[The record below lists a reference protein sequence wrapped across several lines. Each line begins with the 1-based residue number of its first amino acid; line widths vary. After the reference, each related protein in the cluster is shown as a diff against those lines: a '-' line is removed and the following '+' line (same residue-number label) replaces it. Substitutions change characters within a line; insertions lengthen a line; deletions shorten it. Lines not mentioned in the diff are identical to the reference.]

1 MCIRDRKKL
10 DGAGLR
16 GQVAGKTALSTVGK
30 EGKGL
35 TYRGFAIEELAE
47 KASFEEVAYMLLYG
61 NLPNQA
67 EYDSY
72 SAKLK
77 SYRALPVELKEVL
90 ERIPAS
96 AHPMDVMRTG
106 CSMLGNLEPEGD
118 FSNQN
123 DTADR
128 ILASFASIITYWY
141 RYSHDGVRVETET
154 EHATI
159 GGHFLSLLTG
169 QEPSEDHARALDV
182 SLILYAEHG
191 FNASTFTART
201 CASTL
206 SDMHSCITG
215 GIGTLRGPLHG
226 GANEAAMEMIEKY
239 SDREK
244 AKAGVLD
251 LLANKEKIMGFGHAV
266 YKTEDPRNAI
276 IKIWAEKLS
285 KLSNDATLYEVSDE
299 IERVMDEEKGMFAN
313 TDFFM
318 ASAYHYLG
326 IPTAIFTPLFVIGR
340 TSGWAANVMEQR
352 ADNRIIRPS
361 EEYIGPDN
369 SVWVD
374 MSDR

>member
-1 MCIRDRKKL
+1 MGEKKL
-10 DGAGLR
+10 GGAGLR
-16 GQVAGKTALSTVGK
+16 GQVAGNTALSTVGK
-30 EGKGL
+30 TGKGL
-35 TYRGFAIEELAE
+35 TYRGYAIEELAE
-47 KASFEEVAYMLLYG
+47 KATFEEVAYMLLYG
-61 NLPNQA
+61 SLPTQS
-67 EYDSY
+67 EYDAY

-77 SYRALPVELKEVL
+77 SLRSLPEALKQVL
-90 ERIPAS
+90 ERIPQT

-128 ILASFASIITYWY
+128 ILASMSSIITYWY
-141 RYSHDGVRVETET
+141 RYSHDGVKVDTATDHE
-154 EHATI
+154 TI

-169 QEPSEDHARALDV
+169 KEPSEEHARALDV

-206 SDMHSCITG
+206 SDMHSCVTG
-215 GIGTLRGPLHG
+215 AIGTLRGPLHG

-239 SDREK
+239 SSREE
-244 AKAGVLD
+244 AKAGLLE

-266 YKTEDPRNAI
+266 YSTEDPRNAI
-276 IKIWAEKLS
+276 IKLWSEKLS
-285 KLSNDATLYEVSDE
+285 QSNGDATLYEVSDE
-299 IERVMDEEKGMFAN
+299 VERVMDEEKGMFAN

-326 IPTAIFTPLFVIGR
+326 IPTQIFTPLFVIGR
-340 TSGWAANVMEQR
+340 TSGWTANIMEQR

-361 EEYIGPDN
+361 EDYIGPDD

>member
-1 MCIRDRKKL
+1 MGEKKL
-10 DGAGLR
+10 GGAGLR
-16 GQVAGKTALSTVGK
+16 GQVAGNTALSTVGK
-30 EGKGL
+30 TGKGL

-47 KASFEEVAYMLLYG
+47 KATFEEVAYMLLYG
-61 NLPNQA
+61 SLPTQS
-67 EYDSY
+67 EYDAY

-77 SYRALPVELKEVL
+77 SFRSLPEALKEVL
-90 ERIPAS
+90 ERIPQT

-128 ILASFASIITYWY
+128 ILASMSSIITYWY
-141 RYSHDGVRVETET
+141 RYSHDGVKVDTATDHE
-154 EHATI
+154 TI
-159 GGHFLSLLTG
+159 GGQFLSLLTG
-169 QEPSEDHARALDV
+169 KEPSQEHTRVLDV

-206 SDMHSCITG
+206 SDMHSCVTG
-215 GIGTLRGPLHG
+215 AIGTLRGPLHG

-239 SDREK
+239 SSREE
-244 AKAGVLD
+244 AKAG
-251 LLANKEKIMGFGHAV
+251 LLELLSNKEKIMGFGHAV
-266 YKTEDPRNAI
+266 YSTEDPRNAI
-276 IKIWAEKLS
+276 IKLWSEKLS
-285 KLSNDATLYEVSDE
+285 QSNGDATLYEVSDE
-299 IERVMDEEKGMFAN
+299 VERVMAEEKGMFAN

-326 IPTAIFTPLFVIGR
+326 IPTQIFTPLFVIGR
-340 TSGWAANVMEQR
+340 TSGWTANIMEQR

-361 EEYIGPDN
+361 EDYIGPDD

>member
-1 MCIRDRKKL
+1 MGEKKL
-10 DGAGLR
+10 GGAGLR
-16 GQVAGKTALSTVGK
+16 GQVAGNTALSTVGK
-30 EGKGL
+30 TGKGL
-35 TYRGFAIEELAE
+35 TYRGYAIEELAE

-61 NLPNQA
+61 SLPTQS
-67 EYDSY
+67 EYDAY

-77 SYRALPVELKEVL
+77 SLRSLPEALKQVL
-90 ERIPAS
+90 ERIPQT

-128 ILASFASIITYWY
+128 ILASMSSIITYWY
-141 RYSHDGVRVETET
+141 RYSHDGVKVDTATDHE
-154 EHATI
+154 TI
-159 GGHFLSLLTG
+159 GGQFLSLLTG
-169 QEPSEDHARALDV
+169 KEPSQEHTRVLDV

-206 SDMHSCITG
+206 SDMHSCVTG
-215 GIGTLRGPLHG
+215 AIGTLRGPLHG

-239 SDREK
+239 SSREE
-244 AKAGVLD
+244 AKAG
-251 LLANKEKIMGFGHAV
+251 LLELLSNKEKIMGFGHAV
-266 YKTEDPRNAI
+266 YSTEDPRNAI
-276 IKIWAEKLS
+276 IKLWSEKLS
-285 KLSNDATLYEVSDE
+285 QSNGDATLYEVSDE
-299 IERVMDEEKGMFAN
+299 VERVMAEEKGMFAN

-326 IPTAIFTPLFVIGR
+326 IPTKIFTPLFVIGR
-340 TSGWAANVMEQR
+340 TSGWTANIMEQR

-361 EEYIGPDN
+361 EDYIGPDG

>member
-1 MCIRDRKKL
+1 MGEKKL
-10 DGAGLR
+10 GGAGLR
-16 GQVAGKTALSTVGK
+16 GQVAGNTALSTVGK
-30 EGKGL
+30 TGKGL
-35 TYRGFAIEELAE
+35 TYRGYAIEELAE

-61 NLPNQA
+61 SLPTQS
-67 EYDSY
+67 EYDAY

-77 SYRALPVELKEVL
+77 SLRSLPEALKQVL
-90 ERIPAS
+90 ERIPQT

-128 ILASFASIITYWY
+128 ILASMSSIITYWY
-141 RYSHDGVRVETET
+141 RYSHDGVKVDTATDHE
-154 EHATI
+154 TI
-159 GGHFLSLLTG
+159 GGQFLSLLTG
-169 QEPSEDHARALDV
+169 KEPSQEHTRVLDV

-206 SDMHSCITG
+206 SDMHSCVTG
-215 GIGTLRGPLHG
+215 AIGTLRGPLHG

-239 SDREK
+239 SSREE
-244 AKAGVLD
+244 AKAG
-251 LLANKEKIMGFGHAV
+251 LLELLSNKEKIMGFGHAV
-266 YKTEDPRNAI
+266 YSTEDPRNAI
-276 IKIWAEKLS
+276 IKLWSEKLS
-285 KLSNDATLYEVSDE
+285 QSNGDATLYEVSDE
-299 IERVMDEEKGMFAN
+299 VERVMDEEKGMFAN

-326 IPTAIFTPLFVIGR
+326 IPTQIFTPLFVIGR
-340 TSGWAANVMEQR
+340 TSGWTANIMEQR

-361 EEYIGPDN
+361 EDYIGPDG

>member
-1 MCIRDRKKL
+1 MGEKKL

-35 TYRGFAIEELAE
+35 TYRGYAIEELAE
-47 KASFEEVAYMLLYG
+47 KATFEEVAYMLLYG
-61 NLPNQA
+61 NLPNQS

-77 SYRALPVELKEVL
+77 SFRALPTELKEVL
-90 ERIPAS
+90 ERIPAT

-123 DTADR
+123 ETADR

-169 QEPSEDHARALDV
+169 QEPSEDHARALDI

-206 SDMHSCITG
+206 SDMHSCITA

-239 SDREK
+239 SDRQQ

>member
-1 MCIRDRKKL
+1 MGEKKL
-10 DGAGLR
+10 GGAGLR
-16 GQVAGKTALSTVGK
+16 GQVAGNTALSTVGK
-30 EGKGL
+30 TGKGL
-35 TYRGFAIEELAE
+35 TYRGYAIEELAE

-61 NLPNQA
+61 SLPTQS
-67 EYDSY
+67 EYDAY
-72 SAKLK
+72 SAKLQ
-77 SYRALPVELKEVL
+77 SFRSLPEALKEVL
-90 ERIPAS
+90 ERIPQT

-128 ILASFASIITYWY
+128 ILASMSSIITYWY
-141 RYSHDGVRVETET
+141 RYSHDGVKVDTATDHE
-154 EHATI
+154 TI
-159 GGHFLSLLTG
+159 GGQFLSLLTG
-169 QEPSEDHARALDV
+169 KEPSEEHARALDV

-206 SDMHSCITG
+206 SDMHSCVTG
-215 GIGTLRGPLHG
+215 AIGTLRGPLHG

-239 SDREK
+239 SSREE
-244 AKAGVLD
+244 AKAG
-251 LLANKEKIMGFGHAV
+251 LLELLSNKEKIMGFGHAV
-266 YKTEDPRNAI
+266 YSTEDPRNAI
-276 IKIWAEKLS
+276 IKLWSEKLS
-285 KLSNDATLYEVSDE
+285 QSNGDATLYEVSDE
-299 IERVMDEEKGMFAN
+299 VERVMDEEKGMFAN

-326 IPTAIFTPLFVIGR
+326 IPTQIFTPLFVIGR
-340 TSGWAANVMEQR
+340 TSGWTANIMEQR

-361 EEYIGPDN
+361 EDYIGPDG

>member
-1 MCIRDRKKL
+1 MGEKKL
-10 DGAGLR
+10 GGAGLR
-16 GQVAGKTALSTVGK
+16 GQVAGNTALSTVGK
-30 EGKGL
+30 TGKGL
-35 TYRGFAIEELAE
+35 TYRGYAIEELAE

-61 NLPNQA
+61 SLPTQS
-67 EYDSY
+67 EYDAY

-77 SYRALPVELKEVL
+77 SLRSLPEALIEVL
-90 ERIPAS
+90 ERIPQT

-128 ILASFASIITYWY
+128 ILASMSSIITYWY
-141 RYSHDGVRVETET
+141 RYSHDGVKVDTATDHE
-154 EHATI
+154 TI
-159 GGHFLSLLTG
+159 GGQFLSLLTG
-169 QEPSEDHARALDV
+169 KEPSQEHTRVLDV

-206 SDMHSCITG
+206 SDMHSCVTG
-215 GIGTLRGPLHG
+215 AIGTLRGPLHG

-239 SDREK
+239 SSREE
-244 AKAGVLD
+244 AKAG
-251 LLANKEKIMGFGHAV
+251 LLELLSNKEKIMGFGHAV
-266 YKTEDPRNAI
+266 YSTEDPRNAI
-276 IKIWAEKLS
+276 IKLWSEKLS
-285 KLSNDATLYEVSDE
+285 QSNGDATLYEVSDE
-299 IERVMDEEKGMFAN
+299 VERVMAEEKGMFAN

-326 IPTAIFTPLFVIGR
+326 IPTKIFTPLFVIGR
-340 TSGWAANVMEQR
+340 TSGWTSNIMEQR

-361 EEYIGPDN
+361 EDYIGPDG

>member
-1 MCIRDRKKL
+1 MGEKKL
-10 DGAGLR
+10 GGAGLR
-16 GQVAGKTALSTVGK
+16 GQVAGNTALSTVGK
-30 EGKGL
+30 TGKGL
-35 TYRGFAIEELAE
+35 TYRGYAIEELAE
-47 KASFEEVAYMLLYG
+47 KATFEEVAYMLLYG
-61 NLPNQA
+61 SLPTQS
-67 EYDSY
+67 EYDAY

-77 SYRALPVELKEVL
+77 SFRSLPEALKEVL
-90 ERIPAS
+90 ERIPQA

-128 ILASFASIITYWY
+128 ILASMSSIITYWY
-141 RYSHDGVRVETET
+141 RYSHDGVKVDTATDHE
-154 EHATI
+154 TI
-159 GGHFLSLLTG
+159 GGQFLSLLTG
-169 QEPSEDHARALDV
+169 KEPTEEHARALDV

-206 SDMHSCITG
+206 SDMHSCVTG
-215 GIGTLRGPLHG
+215 AIGTLRGPLHG

-239 SDREK
+239 SSREE
-244 AKAGVLD
+244 AKAGVLE
-251 LLANKEKIMGFGHAV
+251 LLSNKEKIMGFGHAV
-266 YKTEDPRNAI
+266 YSIEDPRNAI
-276 IKIWAEKLS
+276 IKLWSEKLS
-285 KLSNDATLYEVSDE
+285 QSNGDATLYEVSDE
-299 IERVMDEEKGMFAN
+299 VERVMDEEKGMFAN

-326 IPTAIFTPLFVIGR
+326 IPTQIFTPLFVIGR
-340 TSGWAANVMEQR
+340 TSGWTANIMEQR

-361 EEYIGPDN
+361 EDYIGPDG

>member
-1 MCIRDRKKL
+1 MGQKKL
-10 DGAGLR
+10 GGAGLR
-16 GQVAGKTALSTVGK
+16 GQVAGNTALSTVGK
-30 EGKGL
+30 TGKGL
-35 TYRGFAIEELAE
+35 TYRGYAIEELAE
-47 KASFEEVAYMLLYG
+47 KATFEEVAYMLLYG
-61 NLPNQA
+61 SLPTQS
-67 EYDSY
+67 EYDAY

-77 SYRALPVELKEVL
+77 SFRSLPEALKEVL
-90 ERIPAS
+90 ERIPQT

-128 ILASFASIITYWY
+128 ILASMSSIITYWY
-141 RYSHDGVRVETET
+141 RYSHDGVKVNTATDHE
-154 EHATI
+154 TI
-159 GGHFLSLLTG
+159 GGQFLSLLTG
-169 QEPSEDHARALDV
+169 KEPTEEHARALDV

-206 SDMHSCITG
+206 SDMHSCVTG
-215 GIGTLRGPLHG
+215 AIGTLRGPLHG

-239 SDREK
+239 SSREE
-244 AKAGVLD
+244 ANAGVLE
-251 LLANKEKIMGFGHAV
+251 LLSNKEKIMGFGHAV
-266 YKTEDPRNAI
+266 YSIEDPRNAI
-276 IKIWAEKLS
+276 IKLWSEKLS
-285 KLSNDATLYEVSDE
+285 QSNGDATLYEVSDE
-299 IERVMDEEKGMFAN
+299 VEKVMDEEKGMFAN

-326 IPTAIFTPLFVIGR
+326 IPTQIFTPLFVIGR
-340 TSGWAANVMEQR
+340 TSGWTANIMEQR

-361 EEYIGPDN
+361 EDYIGPDG